1 MVQISPD
8 KGVYQIGIAAN
19 LAGVSVAALRQYE
32 GAGLLKPAR
41 TQGNTRLYSAQDIEQ
56 AKRIRYLVV
65 EKGVNLPGVKY
76 ILQLEDKYGRDITG
90 QIE

>member
-1 MVQISPD
+1 MVQVAPEQ
-8 KGVYQIGIAAN
+8 GVYQIGIAAH

-41 TQGNTRLYSAQDIEQ
+41 TQGNTRLYSARDIDQ
-56 AKRIRYLVV
+56 AKRIRFLVV
-65 EKGVNLPGVKY
+65 EKGVNLPGVKL

-90 QIE
+90 QVE